1 MTRPF
6 VLCLALTLTSIGC
19 SSSEQRPSPAPQ
31 PAAGGG
37 HDHHHGGHDHGDHHA
52 APAGTGAAL
61 DPVCGKEVA
70 AGGTLFLDEGGQR
83 FPFCSAQCK
92 ARFQQDPHRMGQA
105 FFDAHCPCKTTM
117 DDCDCG
123 HCTGAFEPCGCGS

>member
-1 MTRPF
+1 MTRAF
-6 VLCLALTLTSIGC
+6 VVCLALTLTSIGC
-19 SSSEQRPSPAPQ
+19 SSSEQQPAPAPQ
-31 PAAGGG
+31 PAATGG
-37 HDHHHGGHDHGDHHA
+37 HDHGGHDHGDHHA

-61 DPVCGKEVA
+61 DPVCGMEVA
-70 AGGTLFLDEGGQR
+70 AGGTLFVDEGGQR

-117 DDCDCG
+117 DACDCG
-123 HCTGAFEPCGCGS
+123 HCTGTFEPCGCGS